1 MEKDSFD
8 RELQRMIVLTDMAT
22 ERKGRKEQVW
32 QNISQKRKRGFSGF
46 FKIAVMFI
54 VCVGLGFFLY
64 TTMIRKENSTTDS
77 MLAENIKVYK
87 TLDDGTKVWLNKS
100 SSIRINKNFGQQK
113 RELFLK
119 GEAYFDVFK
128 NTKVPLIIH
137 AGDINIQVKGTA
149 FNVKAYKENG
159 EVQVALVRGIV
170 EVSNRLNSK
179 QSVLMRPN
187 EKLVFSKSGLNGK
200 ENGFLVVHVNPDL
213 LLKETK
219 WTIDTLIFSKEKLSV
234 LALRLEKKYDLKID
248 IQSNVLKNKRF
259 SGTFTNETILQ
270 TLEALKLSYP
280 LKYKIEGKL
289 VVIKD

>member
-32 QNISQKRKRGFSGF
+32 QNISQKRKRGYLGV
-46 FKIAVMFI
+46 FKIAAMFI

-64 TTMIRKENSTTDS
+64 ITMIRKEDSTTDS

-187 EKLVFSKSGLNGK
+187 DKLVFSKSGPNGK

-213 LLKETK
+213 LLRETR